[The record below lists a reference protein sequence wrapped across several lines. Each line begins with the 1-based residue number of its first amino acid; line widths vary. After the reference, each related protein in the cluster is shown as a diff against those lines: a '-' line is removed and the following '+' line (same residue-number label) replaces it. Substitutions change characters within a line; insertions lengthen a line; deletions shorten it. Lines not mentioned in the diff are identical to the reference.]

1 MAKITDL
8 SQILAR
14 ESLQAAAHEV
24 ILFDGDRIHLLKPT
38 QAMVV
43 ELMGLEQATQGKS
56 PAEML
61 ELYNAVVL
69 RVLNNNRE
77 GRRFNGGYLKK
88 HFTLE
93 VGMALL
99 NDYVEFIQGVQSAPN

>member
-8 SQILAR
+8 SQLLAR

-24 ILFDGDRIHLLKPT
+24 ILFDGDHIHLLKPS
-38 QAMVV
+38 QAMVM
-43 ELMGLEQATQGKS
+43 ELMGLEQETQGKG

-61 ELYNAVVL
+61 ELYNSVIL
-69 RVLNNNRE
+69 HVLNNNRE
-77 GRRFNGGYLKK
+77 GRKFNEGYLKK
-88 HFTLE
+88 YFTLE
-93 VGMALL
+93 VGTALL